1 MYWPGRS
8 AALLPAA
15 GLLLLV
21 ACSLPTDGERDPEE
35 AGARAVSTVPV
46 SASVEVEAGGDVLVR
61 WVGCEDGA
69 GGGSGGGGG
78 GHDDDGQDD
87 GGHDD
92 GGHDGGHDDGH
103 DGGHDDGGCKQRPAR
118 SFRLEFD
125 VRARHGVPDR
135 VDRSAVVG
143 RDLPAVAGAPAA
155 HEIAAGSVPFDVTGG
170 RVRFEGVEEDEGI
183 DFSGAVRWVHAGRT
197 SNELFFG
204 GRIADGTLDREC
216 FLFALEDNGRGPGS
230 EPDRMQ
236 YRVYDLTRDPC
247 DDPPDHFPKG
257 DPFAVHDGDLQ
268 VRVRHR
274 GPR

>member
-1 MYWPGRS
+1 MCWRGRS

-15 GLLLLV
+15 GLMILV

-35 AGARAVSTVPV
+35 AGARAVSNVPV
-46 SASVEVEAGGDVLVR
+46 SASVEYEASGDVLVL

-78 GHDDDGQDD
+78 GHDD

-92 GGHDGGHDDGH
+92 GGDEGGGHDDG
-103 DGGHDDGGCKQRPAR
+103 GPEGGGCKQRPAR
-118 SFRLEFD
+118 SFHLELD
-125 VRARHGVPDR
+125 VLARRGVRDR
-135 VDRSAVVG
+135 VRSSAVAG
-143 RDLPAVAGAPAA
+143 RDLPGVAGAPAPHDGA
-155 HEIAAGSVPFDVTGG
+155 GGSVLFDVTGG

-183 DFSGAVRWVHAGRT
+183 DFSGAVHWVHAGRT

-204 GRIADGTLDREC
+204 GRITAGTLDREC

-257 DPFAVHDGDLQ
+257 DPFAVHDGDLM